1 MTAGLH
7 APLGRSALHL
17 VIDMQVIFDDHPD
30 WGMADLR
37 RILPQVLRLAK
48 AHPDRTVC
56 TRFIPAERAEN
67 ATGIWQRYYRH
78 WQGATLDQAG
88 QGAVELVPELA
99 ALPIAGLID
108 KPGFSAHSSPDLLP
122 LLSRRGIDTLVLSG
136 VETDVCVWATAMTAI
151 DQGLRVV
158 IAKDAVASGD
168 LAGHQAILRLAA
180 ERFDLQIDL
189 ASVDEILAGW
199 TL

>member
-1 MTAGLH
+1 
-7 APLGRSALHL
+7 
-17 VIDMQVIFDDHPD
+17 
-30 WGMADLR
+30 MADLR
-37 RILPQVLRLAK
+37 RILPQVLRLA
-48 AHPDRTVC
+48 AARPVQTYC
-56 TRFIPAERAEN
+56 TRFIPAGRAED
-67 ATGIWQRYYRH
+67 AVGIWQRYYRH
-78 WQGATLDQAG
+78 WQSATLDRAG
-88 QGAVELVPELA
+88 RGAVELVPELA

-122 LLSRRGIDTLVLSG
+122 LLRQREIDTLVLSG

-168 LAGHQAILRLAA
+168 LAGHEAILRLAA
-180 ERFDLQIDL
+180 ERFGLQIDL

-199 TL
+199 VL

>member
-1 MTAGLH
+1 MTTGLH
-7 APLGRSALHL
+7 APLGRTALHL

-37 RILPQVLRLAK
+37 RILPQVLRLTE
-48 AHPDRTVC
+48 AHPDRTFC
-56 TRFIPAERAEN
+56 TRFIPADRAET
-67 ATGIWQRYYRH
+67 ALGIWQRYYRH
-78 WQGATLDQAG
+78 WQSATLDRAG
-88 QGAVELVPELA
+88 LGAVELVPELA
-99 ALPIAGLID
+99 GLPIAGLID

-122 LLSRRGIDTLVLSG
+122 LLRQRDIDTLVLSG

-168 LAGHQAILRLAA
+168 PAGHQAILRLAA
-180 ERFDLQIDL
+180 ERFGLQIDL

-199 TL
+199 VL